1 MFLIIVADVLHNG
14 WQAACVGGENTPVH
28 NADVTKVVAND
39 YLDGRTALFTCEK
52 CVLFVFV
59 DKCRLPNTMRSESV
73 CEM

>member
-1 MFLIIVADVLHNG
+1 MPGKQRGKAVKKLLYIMLLA
-14 WQAACVGGENTPVH
+14 
-28 NADVTKVVAND
+28 VTKVVAND

-59 DKCRLPNTMRSESV
+59 DKCHLLNTTRSESV